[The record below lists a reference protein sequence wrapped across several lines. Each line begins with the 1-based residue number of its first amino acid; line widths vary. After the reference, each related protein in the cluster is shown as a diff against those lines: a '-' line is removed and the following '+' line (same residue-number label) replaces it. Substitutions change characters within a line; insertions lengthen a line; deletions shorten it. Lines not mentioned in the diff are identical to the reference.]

1 MIEFKNISKYYRYKK
16 IETNALDHISLK
28 IDKNEMVAI
37 MGPSG
42 SGKTTL
48 LNIAGA
54 LLTQS
59 SGEYLFDHKP
69 IVGNE
74 SEMARFRNN
83 HIGFVLQHFALI
95 KNRNVFYNIALP
107 LKYQKMKK
115 DQVEK
120 IVSTVAESLGISNR
134 LKMYPHMLSGGEC
147 QRVAIARA
155 VVTHPN
161 MILADEPTSSLDDD
175 NKYEVLNIL
184 KRLNNCGATI
194 LIATHDNTVA
204 QICDRKI
211 QLNNGHIVE

>member
-1 MIEFKNISKYYRYKK
+1 MMEFKNISKYYRYKK
-16 IETNALDHISLK
+16 IETKALDHINLK

-59 SGEYLFDHKP
+59 SGEYLFNHKP
-69 IVGNE
+69 IVENE

-83 HIGFVLQHFALI
+83 HVGFVLQHFALI
-95 KNRNVFYNIALP
+95 KNRNIFYNIALP
-107 LKYQKMKK
+107 LKYQRIKK

-120 IVSTVAESLGISNR
+120 KVATVAESLGILNK

-155 VVTHPN
+155 VVTNPN
-161 MILADEPTSSLDDD
+161 IILADEPTSSLDDD
-175 NKYEVLNIL
+175 NKYEVLDIL
-184 KRLNNCGATI
+184 KRLNNCGVTI

-204 QICDRKI
+204 QICNRKV
-211 QLNNGHIVE
+211 QLKNGRIVE

>member
-1 MIEFKNISKYYRYKK
+1 MMEFKNICKYYRYKK
-16 IETNALDHISLK
+16 IETKALDHINLK

-59 SGEYLFDHKP
+59 SGEYLFNHKP

-74 SEMARFRNN
+74 SEMARFRNT
-83 HIGFVLQHFALI
+83 HVGFVLQHFALI
-95 KNRNVFYNIALP
+95 KNRNIFYNIALP
-107 LKYQKMKK
+107 LKYQRIKK

-120 IVSTVAESLGISNR
+120 KVSTVAESLGILNK

-161 MILADEPTSSLDDD
+161 MILADEPTSSLDDN
-175 NKYEVLNIL
+175 NKYEVLDIL

-204 QICDRKI
+204 QICDRKM
-211 QLNNGHIVE
+211 QLNNGRIVE